1 MGFKYDKYNKYH
13 RFGRQVLITIA
24 SLIVFVMLW
33 WMIANLVSK
42 GILFDTPTKNIISKP
57 NEVWNALIDLI
68 ANGDPRTNTSIWTY
82 IKTSL
87 KSLLAG
93 FGLALLITLPMGLIL
108 GTFKLVRE
116 FTSPWVEILRPIAPI
131 AWATVFLQITQNQF
145 NATVLVVF
153 VGIFFPMLTNII
165 FGVQK
170 IDGKLI
176 DASKTLG
183 ASNLQIFY
191 KILIPSTIPY
201 FMNGVKIGLGIGW
214 MCIVAAEMVSSSPGI
229 GFFVSYVS
237 EFSYPAMY
245 AGILIIAILGLM
257 TTGVAEYAHKII
269 NKRMGV
275 ETN

>member
-1 MGFKYDKYNKYH
+1 MEFKYDKYNKYH
-13 RFGRQVLITIA
+13 RLGRKVLITVL
-24 SLIVFVMLW
+24 SLIAFVAVW
-33 WMIANLVSK
+33 WFVSYLVSK
-42 GILFDTPTKNIISKP
+42 GLLFNTPTRNIVSTP
-57 NEVWNALIDLI
+57 LETWNALVDL
-68 ANGDPRTNTSIWTY
+68 ASNGDPRTGKSIWTY
-82 IKTSL
+82 IWTSL

-108 GTFKLVRE
+108 GTFRLVRE
-116 FTSPWVEILRPIAPI
+116 FTSPWVEVLRPIAPI
-131 AWATVFLQITQNQF
+131 AWATVFLQLTQSQF

-183 ASNLQIFY
+183 ASNFQIFY
-191 KILIPSTIPY
+191 KILVPSTIPY

-245 AGILIIAILGLM
+245 AGIAIIAVLGLM
-257 TTGVAEYAHKII
+257 TTGVAEYAHKVI
-269 NKRMGV
+269 NRRMGV
-275 ETN
+275 DA

>member
-1 MGFKYDKYNKYH
+1 MEFKYDKYNKYH
-13 RFGRQVLITIA
+13 RFGRKVLITIL
-24 SLIVFVMLW
+24 S
-33 WMIANLVSK
+33 LVSFVLIWWFISILVSR
-42 GILFDTPTKNIISKP
+42 GILFDTPTRNIISTP
-57 NEVWNALIDLI
+57 IQTWDALVDL
-68 ANGDPRTNTSIWTY
+68 ATNGDPRTNKSIWTY
-82 IKTSL
+82 IWTSL
-87 KSLLAG
+87 KSLIAG
-93 FGLALLITLPMGLIL
+93 FILALAITLPIGLIL
-108 GTFKLVRE
+108 GTFAFPRE
-116 FTSPWVEILRPIAPI
+116 FTSPWVEVLRPIAPI

-170 IDGKLI
+170 IDRKLI
-176 DASKTLG
+176 DAAKTLG
-183 ASNLQIFY
+183 ASNFQIFY
-191 KILIPSTIPY
+191 KILVPSTIPY

-245 AGILIIAILGLM
+245 AGILIIAVLGLM
-257 TTGVAEYAHKII
+257 TTGVAEYAHKVI

-275 ETN
+275 DA